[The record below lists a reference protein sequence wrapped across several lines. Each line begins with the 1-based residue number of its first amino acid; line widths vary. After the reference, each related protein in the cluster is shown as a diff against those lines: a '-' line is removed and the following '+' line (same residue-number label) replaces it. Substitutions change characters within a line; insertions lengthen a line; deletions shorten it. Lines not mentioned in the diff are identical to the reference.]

1 MTKTLGIK
9 KSGEWCCQCQNG
21 EKKWPVTIILWTY
34 YKIIFDPFYILDIK
48 SREKGRCVLKNKL
61 KMISLDRM

>member
-1 MTKTLGIK
+1 MVLPV
-9 KSGEWCCQCQNG
+9 SEW

-48 SREKGRCVLKNKL
+48 SREKGRCILKNKL